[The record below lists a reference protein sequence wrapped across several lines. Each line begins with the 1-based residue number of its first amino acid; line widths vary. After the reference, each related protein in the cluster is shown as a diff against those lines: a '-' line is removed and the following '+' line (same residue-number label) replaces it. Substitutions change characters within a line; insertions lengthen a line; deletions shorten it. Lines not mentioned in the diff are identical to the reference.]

1 MASSPWMAAVR
12 SPCEAKL
19 PAAQARWAQ
28 YSRAG
33 GGHAA
38 GIRPQAGVCDATRH
52 NVCKRVA
59 EALAHGG
66 HGSLVV
72 VGDAA
77 LLELAVRRHERVG
90 RAVVLVERHPDA
102 SGVHELDPP

>member
-1 MASSPWMAAVR
+1 MASSPWMATVR

-28 YSRAG
+28 YSRAS

-38 GIRPQAGVCDATRH
+38 ELRLEAGVCDATRH
-52 NVCKRVA
+52 NVRKRVA

-77 LLELAVRRHERVG
+77 LLEVAVRRHERLG
-90 RAVVLVERHPDA
+90 RAVILADRDPDA
-102 SGVHELDPP
+102 SGVH